1 MPQFHAFAAQHAR
14 ASAPRF
20 ASFAA
25 ALLLAAAPQA
35 FASCPADVNGSGQT
49 DGLDLAAVLS
59 SWGSAGGGAFDTDID
74 DDGVVAGSD
83 LTLLLSAWGP
93 CGATTP
99 SWATLL
105 ESAPNPAV
113 VTSPAI
119 RAAIEATGLAW
130 RVRDNATLIEM
141 VLIPAGTF
149 QMGCSASQF
158 GPCDPDESPVRQVTL
173 SSAFYMGRSEVTQD
187 EWSGQM
193 LGANPSYFQAANG
206 YPGPG
211 ERPVE
216 TVSILNVDAFLA
228 VSGMRL
234 PTEAEWEYA
243 CRGGTTTAF
252 HGIPVE
258 PNGSNVDGVL
268 PDLGWVTVNSKYW
281 TWPRCLKPA
290 NGFGLHDMVGNVAE
304 WVSDFWG
311 TYPSAAQTDPT
322 GPGSGPYRVVRGG
335 HWDSWSTDCRSSAR
349 LPLGGDSASESIGF
363 RVVRNP

>member
-1 MPQFHAFAAQHAR
+1 MDLTSRRSCHRGAAPAVERSTRTSTMTASLVELISPCCSARGGPAAQPRRRGQRCSRAR
-14 ASAPRF
+14 
-20 ASFAA
+20 
-25 ALLLAAAPQA
+25 Q
-35 FASCPADVNGSGQT
+35 
-49 DGLDLAAVLS
+49 
-59 SWGSAGGGAFDTDID
+59 
-74 DDGVVAGSD
+74 
-83 LTLLLSAWGP
+83 
-93 CGATTP
+93 
-99 SWATLL
+99 
-105 ESAPNPAV
+105 
-113 VTSPAI
+113 
-119 RAAIEATGLAW
+119 
-130 RVRDNATLIEM
+130 
-141 VLIPAGTF
+141 IP
-149 QMGCSASQF
+149 GCSASQF

-193 LGANPSYFQAANG
+193 LGANPSYFQAVNG

-216 TVSILNVDAFLA
+216 TVSSLNVDAFLA

-252 HGIPVE
+252 HGTPLA
-258 PNGSNVDGVL
+258 PTGSNVDGVL

-322 GPGSGPYRVVRGG
+322 GPGSGSFRVVRGG